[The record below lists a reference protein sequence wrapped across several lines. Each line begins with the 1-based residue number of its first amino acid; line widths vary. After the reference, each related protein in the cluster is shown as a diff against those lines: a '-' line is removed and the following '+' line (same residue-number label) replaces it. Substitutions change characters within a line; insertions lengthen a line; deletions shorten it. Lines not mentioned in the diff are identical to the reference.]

1 MLNFLTLLGK
11 LKLTPILIVLAL
23 TSTGLIIHQ
32 RNQIS
37 KLKKENER
45 VSNNFFN
52 ANQEIKTVRNKNGE
66 LSSTVNQLNLTV
78 SELKQ
83 YSEQTASELNN
94 MRVKLKNVS
103 NITHFQ
109 TRIVYKVDTVFE
121 GDSNHLKTDSTPVIT
136 GVTGSK
142 AFRIKNEWI
151 DNSFQIRTDSNR
163 DPQAPGQGQMY
174 LSNYSLAVR
183 DSIITVTETQYKRFW
198 IFWKRPVGVKLHIK
212 SFNPY
217 SNFEKI
223 ESIQL
228 H

>member
-1 MLNFLTLLGK
+1 MLNFLTILGK
-11 LKLTPILIVLAL
+11 LKLTPILIALAL
-23 TSTGLIIHQ
+23 AGTGLIIHQ

-45 VSNNFFN
+45 VSNNFFA

-109 TRIVYKVDTVFE
+109 TRIVYKVDTVFA
-121 GDSNHLKTDSTPVIT
+121 GDTTIHDSQTLS
-136 GVTGSK
+136 GGSK

-151 DNSFQIRTDSNR
+151 DNSFQVRNDSNTVSV
-163 DPQAPGQGQMY
+163 
-174 LSNYSLAVR
+174 SNYSLVVR

>member
-1 MLNFLTLLGK
+1 MLNFLTILGK
-11 LKLTPILIVLAL
+11 LKLTPILIALAL
-23 TSTGLIIHQ
+23 AGTGLIIHQ
-32 RNQIS
+32 RKQIS
-37 KLKKENER
+37 KLQKENER

-83 YSEQTASELNN
+83 YSEQTVSELNN

-109 TRIVYKVDTVFE
+109 TRIVYKVDTVFA
-121 GDSNHLKTDSTPVIT
+121 GDTTIHDSQPLT
-136 GVTGSK
+136 GGSK

-151 DNSFQIRTDSNR
+151 DNSFRVGVDSNR
-163 DPQAPGQGQMY
+163 MY

>member
-1 MLNFLTLLGK
+1 MLNFLTILGK
-11 LKLTPILIVLAL
+11 LKLTPILIALAL
-23 TSTGLIIHQ
+23 AGAGLIIHQ
-32 RNQIS
+32 RKQIS
-37 KLKKENER
+37 RLQKENER
-45 VSNNFFN
+45 VSNNFFA

-109 TRIVYKVDTVFE
+109 TRIVYKVDTVFA
-121 GDSNHLKTDSTPVIT
+121 GDTTIHDGDHISP
-136 GVTGSK
+136 GGSK

-151 DNSFQIRTDSNR
+151 DNSFRVGVDSNR

>member
-1 MLNFLTLLGK
+1 MLNFLTILGK
-11 LKLTPILIVLAL
+11 LKLTPILIALAL
-23 TSTGLIIHQ
+23 AGTGLIVHQ
-32 RNQIS
+32 RNLIS

-109 TRIVYKVDTVFE
+109 TRIVYKVDTVFA
-121 GDSNHLKTDSTPVIT
+121 GDSTHEESHISSV
-136 GVTGSK
+136 GSK

-151 DNSFQIRTDSNR
+151 DNSFQVRTDSNR
-163 DPQAPGQGQMY
+163 MY

>member
-1 MLNFLTLLGK
+1 MLNFLTILCK
-11 LKLTPILIVLAL
+11 LKLTPILITLAL
-23 TSTGLIIHQ
+23 AGAGLIIHQ

-109 TRIVYKVDTVFE
+109 TRIVYKVDTVFA
-121 GDSNHLKTDSTPVIT
+121 GDTTVHDGDHISP
-136 GVTGSK
+136 GGSK

-151 DNSFQIRTDSNR
+151 DNSFQVRTDSNR
-163 DPQAPGQGQMY
+163 MY
-174 LSNYSLAVR
+174 LSNYSLTVR

>member
-1 MLNFLTLLGK
+1 MINFLTILGK
-11 LKLTPILIVLAL
+11 LKLTPILIALAL
-23 TSTGLIIHQ
+23 AGTGLIIHQ
-32 RNQIS
+32 RKQIS
-37 KLKKENER
+37 KLQKENER
-45 VSNNFFN
+45 VSNNFLS

-83 YSEQTASELNN
+83 YSEQTTSELNN

-109 TRIVYKVDTVFE
+109 TRIVYKVDTVFA
-121 GDSNHLKTDSTPVIT
+121 GDTTIHDGDHISP
-136 GVTGSK
+136 GGSK

-151 DNSFQIRTDSNR
+151 DNSFQVRSDSNR
-163 DPQAPGQGQMY
+163 MY
-174 LSNYSLAVR
+174 LSNYNLAVR

>member
-1 MLNFLTLLGK
+1 MLNFLTILGK
-11 LKLTPILIVLAL
+11 LKLTPILIALAL
-23 TSTGLIIHQ
+23 AGTGLIIHQ

-109 TRIVYKVDTVFE
+109 TRIVYKVDTVFA
-121 GDSNHLKTDSTPVIT
+121 GDTTIHDGDHISP
-136 GVTGSK
+136 GGSK

-151 DNSFQIRTDSNR
+151 DNSFRVGVDSNR
-163 DPQAPGQGQMY
+163 MY
-174 LSNYSLAVR
+174 LSNYNLAVR

>member
-1 MLNFLTLLGK
+1 MLNFLTILGK
-11 LKLTPILIVLAL
+11 LKLMPLLIALAL
-23 TSTGLIIHQ
+23 AGTGLIIHQ

-45 VSNNFFN
+45 VSNNFFA

-109 TRIVYKVDTVFE
+109 TRIVYKVDTVFA
-121 GDSNHLKTDSTPVIT
+121 GDSTHEESQTLA
-136 GVTGSK
+136 GGSK

-151 DNSFQIRTDSNR
+151 DNSFQVRTDSNR
-163 DPQAPGQGQMY
+163 MY

>member
-1 MLNFLTLLGK
+1 MLNILSILGK
-11 LKLTPILIVLAL
+11 VKLAPILIAIALAGA
-23 TSTGLIIHQ
+23 GLIIHQ

-45 VSNNFFN
+45 VSNNFF
-52 ANQEIKTVRNKNGE
+52 AVNQEIKTVRNKNGE

-109 TRIVYKVDTVFE
+109 TRIVYKVDTVFA
-121 GDSNHLKTDSTPVIT
+121 GDTTIHDSQHLT
-136 GVTGSK
+136 GGSK
-142 AFRIKNEWI
+142 AFRIKNDWI
-151 DNSFQIRTDSNR
+151 DNSFQVRTDSNR
-163 DPQAPGQGQMY
+163 MY

>member
-1 MLNFLTLLGK
+1 MLNFLTILGK
-11 LKLTPILIVLAL
+11 LKLTPILIALAL
-23 TSTGLIIHQ
+23 AGTGLIIHQ

-45 VSNNFFN
+45 VSNNFFA

-109 TRIVYKVDTVFE
+109 TRIVYKVDTVFA
-121 GDSNHLKTDSTPVIT
+121 GDTTIHDSQTLS
-136 GVTGSK
+136 GGSK

-151 DNSFQIRTDSNR
+151 DNSFQVRTDSNTVSV
-163 DPQAPGQGQMY
+163 
-174 LSNYSLAVR
+174 SNYSLAVR

>member
-1 MLNFLTLLGK
+1 MLNFLTILGK
-11 LKLTPILIVLAL
+11 LKLTPILIALAL
-23 TSTGLIIHQ
+23 AGAGLIIHQ
-32 RNQIS
+32 RKQIS
-37 KLKKENER
+37 RLQKENER

-109 TRIVYKVDTVFE
+109 SRIVYKVDTVFA
-121 GDSNHLKTDSTPVIT
+121 GDTTIHDSQTLS
-136 GVTGSK
+136 GGSK

-151 DNSFQIRTDSNR
+151 DNSFQVRTDSNR
-163 DPQAPGQGQMY
+163 MY
-174 LSNYSLAVR
+174 LSNYSLSVR

>member
-1 MLNFLTLLGK
+1 MLNFLTILGK
-11 LKLTPILIVLAL
+11 LKLTPILIALAL
-23 TSTGLIIHQ
+23 AGAGLIIHQ
-32 RNQIS
+32 RKQIS
-37 KLKKENER
+37 RLQKENER

-52 ANQEIKTVRNKNGE
+52 ANQEIKTVRNKNVE

-109 TRIVYKVDTVFE
+109 TRIVYKVDTVFA
-121 GDSNHLKTDSTPVIT
+121 GDSTHEESHISSV
-136 GVTGSK
+136 GSK

-151 DNSFQIRTDSNR
+151 DNSFQLRTDSNR
-163 DPQAPGQGQMY
+163 MY
-174 LSNYSLAVR
+174 LSNYNLAVR

>member
-1 MLNFLTLLGK
+1 MLNFLTILGK
-11 LKLTPILIVLAL
+11 LKLTPILIALAL
-23 TSTGLIIHQ
+23 AGAGLIIHQ

-45 VSNNFFN
+45 VSNNFFA

-109 TRIVYKVDTVFE
+109 TRIVYKVDTVFA
-121 GDSNHLKTDSTPVIT
+121 GDTTIHDSQTLS
-136 GVTGSK
+136 GGSK

-151 DNSFQIRTDSNR
+151 DNSFQVSTDSNR
-163 DPQAPGQGQMY
+163 MY
-174 LSNYSLAVR
+174 LSNYSLSVR

>member
-1 MLNFLTLLGK
+1 MLNFLTILGK
-11 LKLTPILIVLAL
+11 VKLMPLLIALAL
-23 TSTGLIIHQ
+23 AGTGLIIHQ

-45 VSNNFFN
+45 VSNNFLS

-109 TRIVYKVDTVFE
+109 TRIVYKVDTVFA
-121 GDSNHLKTDSTPVIT
+121 GDTTIHEQAQHLTS
-136 GVTGSK
+136 GSK

-151 DNSFQIRTDSNR
+151 DNSFQVRTDSNR
-163 DPQAPGQGQMY
+163 MY

>member
-1 MLNFLTLLGK
+1 MLNFLTILGK
-11 LKLTPILIVLAL
+11 LKLTPILIALAL
-23 TSTGLIIHQ
+23 TGAGLIIHQ

-109 TRIVYKVDTVFE
+109 TRIVYKVDTVFA
-121 GDSNHLKTDSTPVIT
+121 GDTTIHDGDHISP
-136 GVTGSK
+136 GGSK

-151 DNSFQIRTDSNR
+151 DNSFRVTTDSNR
-163 DPQAPGQGQMY
+163 MY
-174 LSNYSLAVR
+174 LSNYNLAVR

>member
-1 MLNFLTLLGK
+1 MLNFLTILGK
-11 LKLTPILIVLAL
+11 LKLTPILIALAL
-23 TSTGLIIHQ
+23 AGTGLIIHQ
-32 RNQIS
+32 RKQIS
-37 KLKKENER
+37 RLQKENER
-45 VSNNFFN
+45 VSNNFFA

-109 TRIVYKVDTVFE
+109 TRIVYKVDTVFA
-121 GDSNHLKTDSTPVIT
+121 GDTTIHDGDYISL
-136 GVTGSK
+136 GGSK

-151 DNSFQIRTDSNR
+151 DNSFRVTTDSNTVSV
-163 DPQAPGQGQMY
+163 
-174 LSNYSLAVR
+174 SNYSLAVR

>member
-1 MLNFLTLLGK
+1 MLNFLTILGK
-11 LKLTPILIVLAL
+11 LKLTPILIALAL
-23 TSTGLIIHQ
+23 AGAGLIIHQ

-37 KLKKENER
+37 RLQKENER

-109 TRIVYKVDTVFE
+109 TRIVYKVDTVFA
-121 GDSNHLKTDSTPVIT
+121 GDTTIHDGDHISP
-136 GVTGSK
+136 GGSK

-151 DNSFQIRTDSNR
+151 DNSFRVTTDSNR
-163 DPQAPGQGQMY
+163 MY

>member
-1 MLNFLTLLGK
+1 MLNFPTILGK
-11 LKLTPILIVLAL
+11 LKLTPILIALAL
-23 TSTGLIIHQ
+23 AGTGLIIHQ
-32 RNQIS
+32 RKQIS
-37 KLKKENER
+37 RLQKENER
-45 VSNNFFN
+45 VSNNFFA

-109 TRIVYKVDTVFE
+109 TRIVYKVDTVFA
-121 GDSNHLKTDSTPVIT
+121 GDTTIRDGDHISL
-136 GVTGSK
+136 GGSK

-151 DNSFQIRTDSNR
+151 DNSFQVRTDSNR
-163 DPQAPGQGQMY
+163 MY

>member
-1 MLNFLTLLGK
+1 MLNFLTILGK
-11 LKLTPILIVLAL
+11 LKLTPILIALAL
-23 TSTGLIIHQ
+23 AGTGLIIHQ

-109 TRIVYKVDTVFE
+109 TRIVYKVDTVFA
-121 GDSNHLKTDSTPVIT
+121 GDSTHEESHISSV
-136 GVTGSK
+136 GSK

-151 DNSFQIRTDSNR
+151 DNSFQVRTDSNR
-163 DPQAPGQGQMY
+163 MY

>member
-1 MLNFLTLLGK
+1 MLNFLTILGK
-11 LKLTPILIVLAL
+11 LKLTPILIALAL
-23 TSTGLIIHQ
+23 AGAGLIIHQ

-37 KLKKENER
+37 RLQKENER
-45 VSNNFFN
+45 VSNNFFA

-83 YSEQTASELNN
+83 YSDKTVSELNN

-109 TRIVYKVDTVFE
+109 TRIVYKVDTVFA
-121 GDSNHLKTDSTPVIT
+121 GDTTIHDGDHISP
-136 GVTGSK
+136 GGSK

-151 DNSFQIRTDSNR
+151 DNSFQVRTDSNR
-163 DPQAPGQGQMY
+163 IY
-174 LSNYSLAVR
+174 LSNYNLVVR

>member
-1 MLNFLTLLGK
+1 MINFLTILGK
-11 LKLTPILIVLAL
+11 VKLMPILIALAL
-23 TSTGLIIHQ
+23 AGMGLIIHQ

-37 KLKKENER
+37 RLQKENER

-83 YSEQTASELNN
+83 YSEQTTSELNN

-109 TRIVYKVDTVFE
+109 TRIVYKVDTVFA
-121 GDSNHLKTDSTPVIT
+121 GDTTHEESQTLA
-136 GVTGSK
+136 GGSK

-151 DNSFQIRTDSNR
+151 DNSFRVTTDSNR
-163 DPQAPGQGQMY
+163 MY

>member
-1 MLNFLTLLGK
+1 MLNFLTILGK
-11 LKLTPILIVLAL
+11 LKLTPILIALAL
-23 TSTGLIIHQ
+23 AGTGLIIHQ

-37 KLKKENER
+37 KLQKENER
-45 VSNNFFN
+45 VSNNFFA

-109 TRIVYKVDTVFE
+109 TRIVYKVDTVFA
-121 GDSNHLKTDSTPVIT
+121 GDTTIQDNHISL
-136 GVTGSK
+136 GGSK

-151 DNSFQIRTDSNR
+151 DNSFQVRTDSNR
-163 DPQAPGQGQMY
+163 MY
-174 LSNYSLAVR
+174 LSNYSLTVR

>member
-1 MLNFLTLLGK
+1 MINFLTILGK
-11 LKLTPILIVLAL
+11 VKLMPILIALAL
-23 TSTGLIIHQ
+23 AGTGLIIHQ

-109 TRIVYKVDTVFE
+109 TRIVYKVDTVFA
-121 GDSNHLKTDSTPVIT
+121 GDTTHEQTHISSV
-136 GVTGSK
+136 GSK

-151 DNSFQIRTDSNR
+151 DNSFQVRSDSNTVSV
-163 DPQAPGQGQMY
+163 
-174 LSNYSLAVR
+174 SNYSLTVR

>member
-1 MLNFLTLLGK
+1 MLNFLTILGK
-11 LKLTPILIVLAL
+11 VKLMPLLIVIALAGA
-23 TSTGLIIHQ
+23 GLIIHQ
-32 RNQIS
+32 RKQIS
-37 KLKKENER
+37 RLQKENER
-45 VSNNFFN
+45 VSNNFFA

-83 YSEQTASELNN
+83 YSEQTTSELNN

-109 TRIVYKVDTVFE
+109 TRIVYKVDTVFA
-121 GDSNHLKTDSTPVIT
+121 GDTTIHDGDHISP
-136 GVTGSK
+136 GGSK

-151 DNSFQIRTDSNR
+151 DNSFQVRTDSNR

-174 LSNYSLAVR
+174 LSNYNLAVR

>member
-1 MLNFLTLLGK
+1 MLNFLTIIGK
-11 LKLTPILIVLAL
+11 LKLTPILIALAL
-23 TSTGLIIHQ
+23 AGAGLIIHQ

-45 VSNNFFN
+45 VSNNFFA

-109 TRIVYKVDTVFE
+109 TRIVYKVDTVFA
-121 GDSNHLKTDSTPVIT
+121 GDTTIHDGDHISP
-136 GVTGSK
+136 GGSK

-151 DNSFQIRTDSNR
+151 DNSFRVTTDSNR
-163 DPQAPGQGQMY
+163 MY

>member
-1 MLNFLTLLGK
+1 MLNFLTILGK
-11 LKLTPILIVLAL
+11 LKLSYLLVGLAL
-23 TSTGLIIHQ
+23 AGTGLIIHQ

-121 GDSNHLKTDSTPVIT
+121 GDSNHLKTDSIPVIT
-136 GVTGSK
+136 SSK

-151 DNSFQIRTDSNR
+151 DNSFQVRTDSNR
-163 DPQAPGQGQMY
+163 MY

>member
-1 MLNFLTLLGK
+1 MLNFLTILGK
-11 LKLTPILIVLAL
+11 LKLTPILIALAL
-23 TSTGLIIHQ
+23 AGAGLIIHQ

-45 VSNNFFN
+45 VSNNFFA

-109 TRIVYKVDTVFE
+109 TRIVYKVDTVFA
-121 GDSNHLKTDSTPVIT
+121 GDTTIHDGDHISP
-136 GVTGSK
+136 GGSK

-151 DNSFQIRTDSNR
+151 DNSFRVTTDSNR
-163 DPQAPGQGQMY
+163 MY

>member
-1 MLNFLTLLGK
+1 MLNFLTILGK
-11 LKLTPILIVLAL
+11 LKLTPILIALAL
-23 TSTGLIIHQ
+23 AGAGLIIHQ

-37 KLKKENER
+37 RLQKENER
-45 VSNNFFN
+45 VSNNFFA

-109 TRIVYKVDTVFE
+109 TRIVYKVDTVFA
-121 GDSNHLKTDSTPVIT
+121 GDTTIQDNHISL
-136 GVTGSK
+136 GGSK

-151 DNSFQIRTDSNR
+151 DNSFRVTTDSNR
-163 DPQAPGQGQMY
+163 MY
-174 LSNYSLAVR
+174 LSNYNLAVR

>member
-1 MLNFLTLLGK
+1 MLNFLTILGK
-11 LKLTPILIVLAL
+11 LKLTPILIALAL
-23 TSTGLIIHQ
+23 AGAGLIIHQ
-32 RNQIS
+32 RKQIS
-37 KLKKENER
+37 RLQKENER
-45 VSNNFFN
+45 VSNNFFA

-109 TRIVYKVDTVFE
+109 TRIVYKVDTVFA
-121 GDSNHLKTDSTPVIT
+121 GDTTIHDGDHISP
-136 GVTGSK
+136 GGSK

-151 DNSFQIRTDSNR
+151 DNSFRVTTDSNR
-163 DPQAPGQGQMY
+163 MY

>member
-1 MLNFLTLLGK
+1 MLNFLTILGK
-11 LKLTPILIVLAL
+11 LKLTPILIALAL
-23 TSTGLIIHQ
+23 AGTGLIIHQ

-45 VSNNFFN
+45 VSNNFFA

-109 TRIVYKVDTVFE
+109 TRIVYKVDTVFA
-121 GDSNHLKTDSTPVIT
+121 GDTTIHDSQTLS
-136 GVTGSK
+136 GGSK

-151 DNSFQIRTDSNR
+151 DNSFQVRNDSNTVSV
-163 DPQAPGQGQMY
+163 
-174 LSNYSLAVR
+174 SNYSLAVR